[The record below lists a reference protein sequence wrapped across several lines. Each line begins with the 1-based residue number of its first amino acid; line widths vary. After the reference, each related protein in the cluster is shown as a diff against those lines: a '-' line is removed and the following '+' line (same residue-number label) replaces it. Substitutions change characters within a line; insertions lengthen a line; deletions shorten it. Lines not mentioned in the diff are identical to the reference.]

1 MSSKASRASKG
12 YERHRRYMQA
22 LLDGDDNGAF
32 GFVQELLVAR
42 RSLSDIYMKLLTPA
56 LTGIGDL
63 WSKGNIGVAHEHLAT
78 QIAMSHMDRLRS
90 LFSSSNDG
98 SSFRV
103 LVGCIEG
110 EQHFLGAR
118 MIADLFLV
126 KGWSISFLGP
136 DVPTSAILD
145 MINVKRPQLVTLS
158 VTGTQGVSHVQRL
171 LKHIGRL
178 PDAPKV
184 LLGGQAFTS
193 GEPWQHRYENC
204 SIAQHIV
211 QGVSMA
217 GRLLPRD
224 RPRAVLKE
232 YLNELGRRVRELRS
246 QQGWTQEQLAESS
259 KLTRG
264 FIVAVEGGKQNVSMD
279 VVVRLANALG
289 ISPEDL
295 FVDKSVFS
303 RVHAQGEVV

>member
-1 MSSKASRASKG
+1 M
-12 YERHRRYMQA
+12 
-22 LLDGDDNGAF
+22 
-32 GFVQELLVAR
+32 V
-42 RSLSDIYMKLLTPA
+42 
-56 LTGIGDL
+56 L
-63 WSKGNIGVAHEHLAT
+63 WKGNIGIAHQHLAT

-103 LVGCIEG
+103 LVGCVEG

-126 KGWSISFLGP
+126 KGWLMSFLGP

-184 LLGGQAFTS
+184 LLGGQAFSRASRGSTVTKIAAS
-193 GEPWQHRYENC
+193 PSISCKELARPADCCRAIGPEPC
-204 SIAQHIV
+204 
-211 QGVSMA
+211 
-217 GRLLPRD
+217 
-224 RPRAVLKE
+224 LK
-232 YLNELGRRVRELRS
+232 S
-246 QQGWTQEQLAESS
+246 T
-259 KLTRG
+259 
-264 FIVAVEGGKQNVSMD
+264 
-279 VVVRLANALG
+279 
-289 ISPEDL
+289 
-295 FVDKSVFS
+295 
-303 RVHAQGEVV
+303 